1 ASAAFAG
8 AMNED
13 LNIAAAIAAVN
24 SWTGNV
30 GEPAAADAAFMGQ
43 LDFVLGV
50 LSLERPAAVSS
61 DIGVF
66 APGLNPDPSVEDLLR
81 KRRDARAAKDFKAS
95 DQIRD
100 QLAAMGYAIKDMA
113 GGKVEVRR
121 A

>member
-1 ASAAFAG
+1 
-8 AMNED
+8 MNDD
-13 LNIAAAIAAVN
+13 LNIAAAIGLLN

-30 GEPAAADAAFMGQ
+30 AEPSAADAAFMHQ
-43 LDFVLGV
+43 LDGVLGV
-50 LSLERPAAVSS
+50 LGLERPETVSN

-66 APGLNPDPSVEDLLR
+66 AAGLNPDPSVEDLLR

-95 DQIRD
+95 DLIRD

>member
-1 ASAAFAG
+1 
-8 AMNED
+8 MNDD
-13 LNIAAAIAAVN
+13 LNIAAAIGVLN

-30 GEPAAADAAFMGQ
+30 AEPSAADAAFINQ
-43 LDFVLGV
+43 LDGVLGV
-50 LSLERPAAVSS
+50 LGLDRPETVSN

-66 APGLNPDPSVEDLLR
+66 AAGLNPDPSVEDLLR

-95 DQIRD
+95 DLIRD